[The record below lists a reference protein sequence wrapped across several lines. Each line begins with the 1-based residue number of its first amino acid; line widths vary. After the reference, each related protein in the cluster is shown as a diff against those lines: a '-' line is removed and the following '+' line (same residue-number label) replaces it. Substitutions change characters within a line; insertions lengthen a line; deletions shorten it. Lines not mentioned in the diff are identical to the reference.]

1 MMNSIELFNYDL
13 PSNLI
18 ATKPR
23 PKREQAKLMIYNKNN
38 RLIVFQYGGNKF
50 YSRCNRRLFLR

>member
-1 MMNSIELFNYDL
+1 MMNSIELFDYDL

-23 PKREQAKLMIYNKNN
+23 PKREQAKLMIYNKKLEMKL
-38 RLIVFQYGGNKF
+38 LIL
-50 YSRCNRRLFLR
+50 YSPLVII